1 MIRFLLEMAGVM
13 VFAASGVLSAAR
25 KNMDLMGVAV
35 IGIITALGGGT
46 IRDVLLERHP
56 VYWIGDTSYLW
67 ACLAA
72 VALTLVYVRYREAP
86 ERALVVADALGLAL
100 FTIGG
105 SQIAQ
110 QLGANGLI
118 MILMGV
124 MTGTAGGVL
133 RDVLSAEVPLIFRK
147 GHLYASAALAGTVA
161 YQLLDRL
168 GGERQGAALASMA
181 LIALL
186 RLGAIM
192 YGWHLPIPKVRPGP
206 AVPPAAR

>member
-72 VALTLVYVRYREAP
+72 VALTLVYVRYRVPP
-86 ERALVVADALGLAL
+86 ERELMVADALGLAL

-147 GHLYASAALAGTVA
+147 GHLYASASLAGTVA

-168 GGERQGAALASMA
+168 GVERQGAALASMA
-181 LIALL
+181 LIAML

-192 YGWHLPIPKVRPGP
+192 YGWHLPIPRVRPANP
-206 AVPPAAR
+206 APPA